1 MNKESCNRLPHYSS
15 IAGYTWSS
23 FLYSIR
29 SDLEELKSSVSEGA
43 NELMTIVRDAI
54 PESTSTPSEETA
66 KSEQQMNENQ
76 EHGLEQ
82 GESVPTTEGNE
93 ESLSS
98 RFSGFLSST
107 INKTRQVIQEVLE
120 ETSTDNNDM

>member
-1 MNKESCNRLPHYSS
+1 MSKESCKNLFFYS
-15 IAGYTWSS
+15 ILAGYSWSS
-23 FLYSIR
+23 FLYRIR

-54 PESTSTPSEETA
+54 PDSTPTQSEETT
-66 KSEQQMNENQ
+66 KEEQQIDENQ
-76 EHGLEQ
+76 RLATSPIGSHLN
-82 GESVPTTEGNE
+82 TENNE

-120 ETSTDNNDM
+120 ETSTDTKDM

>member
-1 MNKESCNRLPHYSS
+1 
-15 IAGYTWSS
+15 
-23 FLYSIR
+23 
-29 SDLEELKSSVSEGA
+29 
-43 NELMTIVRDAI
+43 MTIVRDAI